1 MKFPD
6 FRSLPEDPSL
16 DNTARALSEQLA
28 ADAGRALAKV
38 LDNSIRT
45 FVNAIDGCEVPDT
58 EIMQSGKFLKLAT
71 SAQDKPEEWEN
82 FFLWRGYVFAFRYL
96 TGTHTNDNTHES
108 IMDFS
113 IQTVALAPEDV
124 PEAVK
129 IFIANNP

>member
-6 FRSLPEDPSL
+6 FRSLPEDS
-16 DNTARALSEQLA
+16 ALVNPAAKFAEQAA
-28 ADAGRALAKV
+28 ADASRALAKV

-45 FVNAIDGCEVPDT
+45 FVNAIDGCEVPVT

-82 FFLWRGYVFAFRYL
+82 FFLWRGHVFAFRYL